1 MGRPIAPMAM
11 FLFVLLLGGCDP
23 VPVQYPPGSP
33 SYPSPYPTTPTPS
46 QPATLPPPGTQPQPQ
61 VSGAQRSQYVWD
73 KMMEGVAMGGSI
85 AGPYG
90 AGAGLVGGFLFGL
103 FTADSHYAQLNAKI
117 QSEQLKDKELEAQIE
132 REMERQ
138 RELEAQLGKTGNPP
152 EPKQREEP
160 QPAQRPIKETKAE
173 TRADKKDDLG
183 SLASLGKKEISP
195 APSSSPFKNVEIRD
209 TNQDGIPDL
218 WIYYNPIK
226 PGEIV
231 RQEEDTNGDG
241 RVDTWSTFKEEKLVR
256 REVDTKGNGRPDT
269 IYYYEDGKIS
279 REERDENGDG
289 RSSFRAVY
297 QNGRLAKVEKDLDRD
312 GKIDL
317 WIYYDTTKE
326 EETVLKEE
334 RDLNA
339 DGIVDLW
346 SYYERGRLVQRDVS
360 TLGLDYLLKQ
370 EGHPQFNL
378 PHDPP
383 TPKG

>member
-1 MGRPIAPMAM
+1 
-11 FLFVLLLGGCDP
+11 
-23 VPVQYPPGSP
+23 
-33 SYPSPYPTTPTPS
+33 
-46 QPATLPPPGTQPQPQ
+46 
-61 VSGAQRSQYVWD
+61 
-73 KMMEGVAMGGSI
+73 MMEGVAMGGSI

-209 TNQDGIPDL
+209 TNQDGIPDV

-360 TLGLDYLLKQ
+360 ALGLDYLLKQ

>member
-1 MGRPIAPMAM
+1 
-11 FLFVLLLGGCDP
+11 
-23 VPVQYPPGSP
+23 
-33 SYPSPYPTTPTPS
+33 
-46 QPATLPPPGTQPQPQ
+46 
-61 VSGAQRSQYVWD
+61 
-73 KMMEGVAMGGSI
+73 MGGSI

-138 RELEAQLGKTGNPP
+138 RELEAQLGKTGNPL

-241 RVDTWSTFKEEKLVR
+241 RVDTWSTFKEGKLVR

-289 RSSFRAVY
+289 RPSFRAVY

-360 TLGLDYLLKQ
+360 ALGLDYLLKQ

-383 TPKG
+383 PPKG